1 MKIIWQLFG
10 VHISLTVIILLG
22 LLAWLFWPRKYPRTR
37 KRLLIFSG
45 VVFLFSVILGL
56 NTYWPREYDKNYLE
70 VKLPADMDASPL
82 KKLADSLGFHIGVA
96 LSPDPKY
103 ATEIIREFNSL
114 VGENHFK
121 PGKLLVDAAN
131 WTFDFSGADKLMTFA
146 EANEMRMRGHTLV
159 WGKFPGM
166 TFPKQWIERI
176 STATDPEATM
186 KTLIKKY
193 IETVMGHYKGRINTW
208 DVVNEPMAG
217 IELYPSIFTRSMGE
231 NYIDFS
237 FKIAR
242 EVDPGCSLFLNE
254 QIVDYNG
261 PQGKSFLELLARLL
275 DRGVPIDGVGLQSH
289 HINRVHDTELLKEY
303 IRAIGNLGLKVE
315 ITELDARLL
324 LFGKEKDPYQAQG
337 EQFKKIIE
345 ICLADPAC
353 EGVTLWGLTDGANWM
368 DAVPP
373 FKWKSPNAPNIFDE
387 NMRKKPAYVGIW
399 QALKNAEV
407 NQ

>member
-1 MKIIWQLFG
+1 M
-10 VHISLTVIILLG
+10 
-22 LLAWLFWPRKYPRTR
+22 
-37 KRLLIFSG
+37 
-45 VVFLFSVILGL
+45 GL

-70 VKLPADMDASPL
+70 AKLPAYLDVTSL
-82 KKLADSLGFHIGVA
+82 RELADSNQFYIGLA
-96 LSPDPKY
+96 TSPNPPRRS
-103 ATEIIREFNSL
+103 EIIREFNSL

-131 WTFDFSGADKLMTFA
+131 WTFDFSAADKLLTFA
-146 EANEMRMRGHTLV
+146 EANDMRMRGHTLV

-166 TFPKQWIERI
+166 TFPTQWNERI
-176 STATDPEATM
+176 DTSTNPRATM
-186 KTLIKKY
+186 EMVIKKY

-217 IELYPSIFTRSMGE
+217 TELYPSIFTKSMGE
-231 NYIDFS
+231 DYIDLS
-237 FKIAR
+237 FRTAR
-242 EVDPGCSLFLNE
+242 AVDPGCSLFLNE

-261 PQGKSFLELLARLL
+261 PKGKSFLQLLTRLL
-275 DRGVPIDGVGLQSH
+275 DREVPIDGVGLQCH
-289 HINRVHDTELLKEY
+289 HLNRVHDTELLKEY

-324 LFGKEKDPYQAQG
+324 LFGKEKEPYEAQG
-337 EQFKKIIE
+337 EQFKKIVE

-399 QALKNAEV
+399 QALKNAEL
-407 NQ
+407 NE